1 MYSVSLMLFERL
13 EGDEFFGSSP
23 HENLKDPGSKATVTT
38 KIERFDQVTVCL
50 GILERKAIVLMAE
63 VRASYGV

>member
-1 MYSVSLMLFERL
+1 MYSVSLMLFERF

-38 KIERFDQVTVCL
+38 KIERFDQVTVC
-50 GILERKAIVLMAE
+50 
-63 VRASYGV
+63 